1 MKTAKQLL
9 GAFGERVV
17 TRNCDCPR
25 CKRLQT
31 LRALPPNFRCAD
43 VICDFCGYVAQ
54 VKAVTSRDVE
64 MLPKTVL
71 GAAWGPQNARMQAGI
86 FIPLFIV
93 LTNSDLSRFS
103 IYYLPGDLQLPQMF
117 KSRTPLKDT
126 AKRAGWQGFL
136 YDLDL
141 VKQRIV
147 RVI

>member
-1 MKTAKQLL
+1 LL
-9 GAFGERVV
+9 GAFGEKAVAK
-17 TRNCDCPR
+17 NCDCPR
-25 CKRLQT
+25 CKRIQT

-54 VKAVTSRDVE
+54 VKAVTSNDIER
-64 MLPKTVL
+64 LPKTVL

-93 LTNSDLSRFS
+93 LTNDDLSRYS
-103 IYYLPGDLQLPQMF
+103 IYYLPGDLQLPKMF

-126 AKRAGWQGFL
+126 AKRAGWQGFM